1 MRPVS
6 PAAFAETVAPGRCGA
21 TVNDRGRL
29 PTLSV
34 DLLLSTVRC
43 EELATQVIP
52 VNT

>member
-6 PAAFAETVAPGRCGA
+6 PAAFAETVAPGPMRHHCERSWA
-21 TVNDRGRL
+21 PAVTE
-29 PTLSV
+29 V

-43 EELATQVIP
+43 EVATQVIP